1 MSEMSNLKIP
11 HPMYLNLDFKSF
23 CFKLNLEIIFFFQYC
38 YCYDFNLLALFLR
51 LWISETSAYL
61 HISIQLF
68 IFYHIF
74 DLCIYVKFYD
84 IICDSNRNNVSF
96 FIKRNSWHNYV
107 DDQLVQK
114 QLNREIGPEFSYNL
128 QFFEWKIM
136 FTLKWNIKL
145 ELISKNEI
153 YRNWI

>member
-74 DLCIYVKFYD
+74 DLCIYVNSMTSFATLIETTYLLSSSVIHD
-84 IICDSNRNNVSF
+84 IIKSMINWCKNSYIESRNR
-96 FIKRNSWHNYV
+96 SWI
-107 DDQLVQK
+107 L
-114 QLNREIGPEFSYNL
+114 
-128 QFFEWKIM
+128 M
-136 FTLKWNIKL
+136 
-145 ELISKNEI
+145 
-153 YRNWI
+153 

>member
-61 HISIQLF
+61 FNFLYF
-68 IFYHIF
+68 T
-74 DLCIYVKFYD
+74 IYLIYAFTLNSMTSFATLIETTYLLSLSVIHD
-84 IICDSNRNNVSF
+84 IIKSVINWCKNSYIESRNR
-96 FIKRNSWHNYV
+96 SWIPILGMKNYV
-107 DDQLVQK
+107 CTK
-114 QLNREIGPEFSYNL
+114 M
-128 QFFEWKIM
+128 KC
-136 FTLKWNIKL
+136 
-145 ELISKNEI
+145 
-153 YRNWI
+153 